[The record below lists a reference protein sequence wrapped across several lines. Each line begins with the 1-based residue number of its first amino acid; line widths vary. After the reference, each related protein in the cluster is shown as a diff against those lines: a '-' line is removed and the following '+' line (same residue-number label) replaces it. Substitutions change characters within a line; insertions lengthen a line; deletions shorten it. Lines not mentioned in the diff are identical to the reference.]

1 MAYSKVPI
9 KQETVTISIAE
20 DHYRKWEMLR
30 VGSTGQTGI
39 IIKSGSG
46 SLFHSYT
53 IYPYK
58 HPRNRFWRFIKFQ
71 WLKLRVFLKI
81 IG

>member
-1 MAYSKVPI
+1 M
-9 KQETVTISIAE
+9 KQETVTISVAE
-20 DHYRKWEMLR
+20 NTYRKWDLIR

-39 IIKSGSG
+39 IIKSGAG
-46 SLFHSYT
+46 SVFHSYS

-58 HPRNRFWRFIKFQ
+58 HPKNKIWRFLKFQ